1 MVSVIN
7 PHEAQKEW
15 RAAKREPAVQLYLS
29 SVEGAAPDVVGGR
42 AGGSPIELS
51 VVPVTDWIFPEALEG
66 HTAAIIQVDADS
78 GASVKR
84 FQKLADC
91 VSTPLIAA
99 CYEPPLALVRALLR
113 SGAHDVVPLP
123 LSIEDIEAAL
133 LPLRAEISKHHET
146 APVKTGKL
154 VTVLKSVGGV
164 GTTSLLSQLAI
175 RFAQIESEYD
185 REVCLLDLDL
195 QFGDVAFQLGVQPRH
210 TFLDLLEAGPR
221 LDGDLLR
228 ATLTDHTSGLK
239 IVAAPAE
246 MLPIE
251 SIPVEQLMRV
261 VELARREFKTVFV
274 DLPTNW
280 TNWSLSMVAQ
290 SDLILL
296 VTDLTVAGLHR
307 AKRQLDLLESQGLGN
322 LDIRIVVNRYEKALA
337 RTIRPADVH
346 DALRREIGFT
356 VINDQALMRSA
367 IEQGVPIAELKRKST
382 LGADIEKLNTGVA
395 AALELER

>member
-1 MVSVIN
+1 MSVIN

-15 RAAKREPAVQLYLS
+15 RANKRESAVQLYLS
-29 SVEGAAPDVVGGR
+29 SMDGVAPDIVGGR
-42 AGGSPIELS
+42 ASGFPVELS
-51 VVPVTDWIFPEALEG
+51 VVPVTDWIFPDSLEG
-66 HTAAIIQVDADS
+66 NTAAIIQVDADS

-84 FQKLADC
+84 FQKLAET

-113 SGAHDVVPLP
+113 AGAHDVVPLP
-123 LSIEDIEAAL
+123 LGLEDIEAAL
-133 LPLRAEISKHHET
+133 LPLRTELSKRNET

-154 VTVLKSVGGV
+154 ATVLKSVGGV
-164 GTTSLLSQLAI
+164 GATALVSQLAI
-175 RFAQIESEYD
+175 RFASIESEYD
-185 REVCLLDLDL
+185 REVCLLDLDM

-210 TFLDLLEAGPR
+210 TFLDLIEAGPR

-228 ATLTDHTSGLK
+228 ATVTDHSSGLK
-239 IVAAPAE
+239 IIAAPSE
-246 MLPIE
+246 MMPIE
-251 SIPVEQLMRV
+251 ALPVEQLMRV

-307 AKRQLDLLESQGLGN
+307 AKRQLDLLASQELDN
-322 LDIRIVVNRYEKALA
+322 LDIRIVINRYEKALA
-337 RTIRPADVH
+337 RSIRPADVH
-346 DALRREIGFT
+346 QALGREIGFT
-356 VINDQALMRSA
+356 VVNDQALMRSA
-367 IEQGVPIAELKRKST
+367 IEQGVPIAELKRKSS

-395 AALELER
+395 AALGLER

>member
-1 MVSVIN
+1 MSVIN
-7 PHEAQKEW
+7 PHEAQMEW
-15 RAAKREPAVQLYLS
+15 RANKREPAVQLYLS
-29 SVEGAAPDVVGGR
+29 SMDGAEPDIVGGR
-42 AGGSPIELS
+42 AGGFPIELS
-51 VVPVTDWIFPEALEG
+51 VVPVTDWIFPDALEG

-78 GASVKR
+78 GASMKR
-84 FQKLADC
+84 FQKLAEA
-91 VSTPLIAA
+91 VATPLIAA
-99 CYEPPLALVRALLR
+99 CYEPPLALVRTLLR

-133 LPLRAEISKHHET
+133 LPLRAELSKRQEA

-154 VTVLKSVGGV
+154 ATVLKSVGGV
-164 GTTSLLSQLAI
+164 GATALLGQLAI
-175 RFAQIESEYD
+175 RFAQIEGEYD
-185 REVCLLDLDL
+185 REVCLLDLDM

-228 ATLTDHTSGLK
+228 ATVTDHASGLK
-239 IVAAPAE
+239 IIAAPSE
-246 MLPIE
+246 MMPIE
-251 SIPVEQLMRV
+251 ALPVEQLMRV

-307 AKRQLDLLESQGLGN
+307 AKRQLDLLDSQGLDN
-322 LDIRIVVNRYEKALA
+322 LDVRIVVNRYEKSLA
-337 RTIRPADVH
+337 RSIRPADVH
-346 DALRREIGFT
+346 HALGREIGFT
-356 VINDQALMRSA
+356 VVNDQVLMRSA
-367 IEQGVPIAELKRKST
+367 IEQGIPIAELKRKST